1 MRTVTILLAGILA
14 ALLLAAQAPAWQ
26 GKNTQNGA
34 VTTVQQSYNQA
45 QNPEQLRSRIGSARA
60 EMNRELAR
68 ENPNM
73 DKVRELNQRIAKDQQ
88 QLNRMMQQ
96 RQQQRQPQQRQ
107 YQRRQ
112 QQRGGGWGMQRRGR
126 GGSMGGGHMGGGHM
140 GGGHMMGGHG
150 YR

>member
-1 MRTVTILLAGILA
+1 MRTMTILLATMLA
-14 ALLLAAQAPAWQ
+14 TLLLAAQAPAWQ
-26 GKNTQNGA
+26 GENTQNGA
-34 VTTVQQSYNQA
+34 VTTVQQSSSQA
-45 QNPEQLRSRIGSARA
+45 RNPEQLRSRIGSARA
-60 EMNRELAR
+60 EMNQELAR
-68 ENPNM
+68 DNPNM
-73 DKVRELNQRIAKDQQ
+73 DKVRELNQRIARDRQ

-112 QQRGGGWGMQRRGR
+112 QQRGGGWGMQRGRGR
-126 GGSMGGGHMGGGHM
+126 GGHMGGGHM

>member
-1 MRTVTILLAGILA
+1 MRTMSILLAAMLA
-14 ALLLAAQAPAWQ
+14 TLLLAAQAPAWQ
-26 GKNTQNGA
+26 GKNTQNSA

-45 QNPEQLRSRIGSARA
+45 QNPDQLRSRIGSARA

-73 DKVRELNQRIAKDQQ
+73 DKVRELNQRIARDRQ
-88 QLNRMMQQ
+88 QLNRMTQQ
-96 RQQQRQPQQRQ
+96 RQQQHRPQQRQ

-112 QQRGGGWGMQRRGR
+112 QQRGGGWGMQRGRGR
-126 GGSMGGGHMGGGHM
+126 GGHMGGGHM

-150 YR
+150 MR